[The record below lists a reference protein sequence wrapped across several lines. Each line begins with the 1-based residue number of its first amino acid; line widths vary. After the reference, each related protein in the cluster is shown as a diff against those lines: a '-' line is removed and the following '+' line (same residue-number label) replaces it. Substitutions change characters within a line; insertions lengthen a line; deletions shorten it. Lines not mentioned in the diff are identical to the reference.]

1 MKKSIVLIF
10 GLCII
15 CGCVDITP
23 AKTQVPEST
32 SAAVLKATL
41 ISPPD
46 VVAGQPVL
54 LTLKL
59 TNVSS
64 LPINLPW
71 PKFIDQF
78 ITSTVTSSD
87 GTVSEITHPG
97 GSLGHGKYPG
107 GDVRIGAVISVLLSH
122 TFHSQGRFQ
131 VKCTLDTSPL
141 HGHNIWDVWEGR
153 AESNTITIMVGKKG
167 G

>member
-1 MKKSIVLIF
+1 MKKWIILVF
-10 GLCII
+10 GLGII
-15 CGCVDITP
+15 CGCADIKP
-23 AKTQVPEST
+23 AKGQVLEST
-32 SAAVLKATL
+32 STAIVKASL

-46 VVAGQPVL
+46 VVAGQPAL

-64 LPINLPW
+64 RPINLPW

-87 GTVSEITHPG
+87 GTVSEITHRG

-107 GDVRIGAVISVLLSH
+107 GEVRTGAVISIQLAH
-122 TFHSQGRFQ
+122 TFPRQGRYQ
-131 VKCTLDTSPL
+131 VKCTLDTSTL
-141 HGHNIWDVWEGR
+141 HGHNIWNVWEGR
-153 AESNTITIMVGKKG
+153 AESNTITIMVGRKG

>member
-1 MKKSIVLIF
+1 MKKSIVLVF
-10 GLCII
+10 GLGII
-15 CGCVDITP
+15 YGCADVTP
-23 AKTQVPEST
+23 AKAPVLEST
-32 SAAVLKATL
+32 SAAVLKASL

-46 VVAGQPVL
+46 VVAGQPAL

-64 LPINLPW
+64 SPINLPW

-87 GTVSEITHPG
+87 GTVSEITHHG

-107 GDVRIGAVISVLLSH
+107 GDVRTGAVISIQLSH
-122 TFHSQGRFQ
+122 TFPRQGRFQ

-141 HGHNIWDVWEGR
+141 HGHNIWNVWEGR